1 MSRYARHNPE
11 EFTAPPEVRHA
22 HIDCDALAEDHRRE
36 YLQEVAYLAG
46 RDLTEAEKE
55 SVLDGF
61 DDTANAEREAE
72 KLAAT

>member
-1 MSRYARHNPE
+1 MSRHARTNPDLYP
-11 EFTAPPEVRHA
+11 TDPAALHA
-22 HIDCDALAEDHRRE
+22 HIDCDKLAEDHQRE